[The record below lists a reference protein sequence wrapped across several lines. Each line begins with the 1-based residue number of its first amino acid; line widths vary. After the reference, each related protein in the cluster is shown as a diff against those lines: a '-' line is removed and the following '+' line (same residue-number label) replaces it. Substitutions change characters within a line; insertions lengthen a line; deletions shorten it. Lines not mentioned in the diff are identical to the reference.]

1 MNSRTLKL
9 TIWGGCLAV
18 LAAGAW
24 PSLAMAYIGPGLGM
38 SAIGS
43 FLALVGAVFLGIL
56 GFLWYPIK
64 RLLKMFK
71 SKPKTQDD

>member
-1 MNSRTLKL
+1 MNSRGWKL
-9 TIWGGCLAV
+9 TIWGGCISI
-18 LAAGAW
+18 LAACAW
-24 PSLAMAYIGPGLGM
+24 PSLAAAYIGPGLGM

-64 RLLKMFK
+64 RVIKMFRA
-71 SKPKTQDD
+71 KPKPEDD